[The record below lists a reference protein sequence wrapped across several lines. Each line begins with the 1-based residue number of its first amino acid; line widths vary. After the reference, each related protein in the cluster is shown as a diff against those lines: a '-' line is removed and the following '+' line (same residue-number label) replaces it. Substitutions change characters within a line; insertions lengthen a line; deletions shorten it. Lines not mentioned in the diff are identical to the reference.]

1 LILGGTIM
9 KKINI
14 FNTDL
19 NQIKKIS
26 ALEVELE
33 KTTTIEK
40 ELIELINLRVS
51 YINGCAYCVNAH
63 LNELKKQEN
72 IHRKIDF
79 LNIWRES
86 SLFTKREKNALDL
99 AEKITF
105 IHKNV
110 ISEGFLL
117 RLLDTFTE
125 DEYKDLLFII
135 TTINTFNRLMIGS
148 RNSFV

>member
-1 LILGGTIM
+1 M
-9 KKINI
+9 KKVNI

>member
-1 LILGGTIM
+1 M